1 VVRYLRSGLW
11 RSRRGARNAQSGLTY
26 AKCVVDYQCITVGV
40 LSVQFRHADK
50 TLKRIDEEAD
60 FDGGFASAVVKALRR
75 RMQQIRAAVNENDL
89 RQFNSL
95 RFERLKGKRKHEYSI
110 RLNDQMRLIFQIE
123 KTDDGN
129 IIVVTGIEDYH

>member
-1 VVRYLRSGLW
+1 
-11 RSRRGARNAQSGLTY
+11 LTY